1 MQRYNNILNFLT
13 RFFSFIR
20 KLANL
25 KKVFM
30 NTIILKKSFIF
41 FCLFF
46 FRNTLVGQQEESY
59 MSTLMCN
66 HVSIDIMEVD
76 TSVSF
81 KGDLLILPGWNFER
95 TRWCSESSL
104 CKEAHRAGY
113 RLIMP
118 EMGKSIYA
126 TYYFPQT
133 RKDWLRYPTLTWL
146 LDTMIPFLQQQVGV
160 FLTSDNFM
168 IGLST
173 GARGVALIAC
183 RTNTFFKAAAA
194 LSGDYDQT
202 LIPEDNLIK
211 GVYGSF
217 SLYSERW
224 KTIDNPVAECA
235 QIKIPIY
242 IGHGKLDKVV
252 PYTQSELLYKRLLS
266 LKNGKKY
273 ILHTP
278 EMGHDFLYWDSEV
291 NPILDFFE
299 SIKE

>member
-1 MQRYNNILNFLT
+1 
-13 RFFSFIR
+13 
-20 KLANL
+20 
-25 KKVFM
+25 M
-30 NTIILKKSFIF
+30 NTSILKKSFIF

-46 FRNTLVGQQEESY
+46 ISNTLVGQQKEGSII
-59 MSTLMCN
+59 TLICDN
-66 HVSIDIMEVD
+66 IAIDIMEVD
-76 TSVSF
+76 TSVLF
-81 KGDLLILPGWNFER
+81 KGDLLILPGWNFDR
-95 TRWCSESSL
+95 TLWCSESSL

-126 TYYFPQT
+126 TSYFPQT

-146 LDTMIPFLQQQVGV
+146 LDTMIPFLQQQAGV

-202 LIPEDNLIK
+202 LMPEDNLIK
-211 GVYGSF
+211 GVYGPF
-217 SLYSERW
+217 SLFSQRW